1 MNRNFNYTININYIL
16 KTMKH
21 KNILTKAFAMLIVAL
36 FSLTGA
42 RAATSVRLTVYDG
55 SVTNTRVPV
64 NGAQV
69 GDAYIRS
76 QFIIPKGQLAGMA
89 GGTITTLIF
98 YAQQDV
104 VNWYSEAKFDVY
116 LYETDDTNFGNR
128 NPKYKTWS
136 NLGQVRYSGN
146 LAINGNQLTITLN
159 SSFTYSGQHNLLIGF
174 KQTATNSNGA
184 STFFGQTVSQ
194 ASVASTGTSSTDN
207 GTPSYQNFIPK
218 TTFVFFPGYTPTNLT
233 VSNITYQDADVTWQG
248 NADSYTVRYRTNRV
262 GYSENFNSGI
272 PSTWT
277 VWKKGEAPADYPNGW
292 GPRSGKATSYS
303 WSSDDGALDAD
314 NWLIS
319 PAVDLGGT
327 LLFDAQVTAWHDIYE
342 VKLCTADIAPADL
355 TVADFDISLRD
366 LTPGITGTEDIDLS
380 AYNRQRGYIAFHHR
394 NKDGHYLNI
403 DNFSVSSGHAWKE
416 ITTTGNSAHLTG
428 LIRGSEYEVI
438 VIATKQGVEG
448 GAKSNTKIFTTQD
461 SNLPVILANAVDN
474 EDMIYDYDGRTYNVQ
489 LTDRTF
495 KKNGNW
501 NTLCLPFDVTLANSP
516 LAGAEVRTMS
526 STTSITGEK
535 LTLKTESVS
544 TTKLEAGTP
553 YLIRW
558 TDGGDNIEDPVF
570 SSVTFDREMH
580 DVTVGG
586 LEGGKSVVFKG
597 NYRVLTFSEV
607 DKSIL
612 FINSNKV
619 YYVGAGSYINPQRA
633 YFKIDGLD
641 GGSVKQMVLDWSED
655 DPTGI
660 NNLDAND
667 NDAIYNL
674 AGMRIGKMQKGINI
688 VNGKKIIVK

>member
-1 MNRNFNYTININYIL
+1 MK
-16 KTMKH
+16 KTTF
-21 KNILTKAFAMLIVAL
+21 LTKAAALLIVAL

-55 SVTNTRVPV
+55 SVTNTQVPV

-69 GDAYIRS
+69 GDNYIRS

-116 LYETDDTNFGNR
+116 LYETDDTNFGSTAS
-128 NPKYKTWS
+128 YKTTGNGNS
-136 NLGQVRYSGN
+136 KDFVGTRVSSGN

-159 SSFTYSGQHNLLIGF
+159 SPFSYSGNHNLLIGF

-184 STFFGQTVSQ
+184 STFVGQTVSQ
-194 ASVASTGTSSTDN
+194 ASVADYNGYSSVRWAS
-207 GTPSYQNFIPK
+207 PSYQNFIPK

-233 VSNITYQDADVTWQG
+233 VSNITYQEADVTWQG

-262 GYSENFNSGI
+262 GYSEDFDSGI

-277 VWKKGEAPADYPNGW
+277 VWKKGEAPDDYPNGW
-292 GPRSGKATSYS
+292 GARSGKATSYS
-303 WSSDDGALDAD
+303 WYDQPSKQAYDAD

-319 PAVDLGGT
+319 PAIDLGGT
-327 LLFDAQVTAWHDIYE
+327 LKFDAAVTAWHDIYE

-355 TVADFDISLRD
+355 TVADFSISLRD
-366 LTPGITGTEDIDLS
+366 LTPGITCTEDIDLS

-403 DNFSVSSGHAWKE
+403 DNFSVSSGHSWKE

-428 LIRGSEYEVI
+428 LLRGSDYEII

-448 GAKSNTKIFTTQD
+448 GAKSDTKIFTTPD
-461 SNLPVILANAVDN
+461 SNLPVILANDVDN
-474 EDMIYDYDGRTYNVQ
+474 EDMIYDYNGRTYNVQ
-489 LTDRTF
+489 LTGRTF

-544 TTKLEAGTP
+544 STKLEAGTP

-558 TDGGDNIEDPVF
+558 TDGGDNIEDPLF
-570 SSVTFDREMH
+570 STATFDREMH
-580 DVTVGG
+580 DVTVSG

-597 NYRVLTFSEV
+597 NYRILTFSEV

-619 YYVGAGSYINPQRA
+619 YYVGNGSYIYPQRA
-633 YFKIDGLD
+633 YFKIEGLG

-660 NNLDAND
+660 DFINDEND
-667 NDAIYNL
+667 NVWYDLNGRKL
-674 AGMRIGKMQKGINI
+674 AGKPALKGIYIN
-688 VNGKKIIVK
+688 NGKKTIIK

>member
-1 MNRNFNYTININYIL
+1 MK
-16 KTMKH
+16 KTFLAKTA
-21 KNILTKAFAMLIVAL
+21 LTLIAAL
-36 FSLTGA
+36 FGLTGA
-42 RAATSVRLTVYDG
+42 RAETSVRLTVYDG
-55 SVTNTRVPV
+55 NVTNTHVPV
-64 NGAQV
+64 YGAQV

-76 QFIIPKGQLAGMA
+76 QFIIPQGQLSGMV
-89 GGTITTLIF
+89 GGKITSLIF
-98 YAQQDV
+98 YAQQEV

-116 LYETDDTNFGNR
+116 L
-128 NPKYKTWS
+128 
-136 NLGQVRYSGN
+136 GQVSNTQFSRNNASYVNWNNLTKVYSGN
-146 LAINGNQLTITLN
+146 LAINGNQLIITLN
-159 SSFTYSGQHNLLIGF
+159 TPFSYSGGQNSNLLIGF

-184 STFFGQTVSQ
+184 CTFLGQQVSRAAAYSTSYG
-194 ASVASTGTSSTDN
+194 ANDDGTLTTQS
-207 GTPSYQNFIPK
+207 FIPK
-218 TTFVFFPGYTPTNLT
+218 TTFVFTPGYTPTNLT

-262 GYSENFNSGI
+262 GFSENFDSGI

-277 VWKKGEAPADYPNGW
+277 VWKKGEAPDDYPNGW

-303 WSSDDGALDAD
+303 WYDGVSYRAD

-327 LLFDAQVTAWHDIYE
+327 LKFDAAVTAWHDIYE

-355 TVADFDISLRD
+355 TVADFDKTLRE

-380 AYNRQRGYIAFHHR
+380 AYNRQRGYIAFHHT
-394 NKDGHYLNI
+394 NYDGHYLNI

-428 LIRGSEYEVI
+428 LLRGSDYEII

-448 GAKSNTKIFTTQD
+448 GAKSDTKIFTTPD
-461 SNLPVILANAVDN
+461 SNLPVILANDVDN
-474 EDMIYDYDGRTYNVQ
+474 EDMIYDYNGRTYNVQ
-489 LTDRTF
+489 LTGRTF

-544 TTKLEAGTP
+544 STKLEAGTP

-558 TDGGDNIEDPVF
+558 TDGGDNIEDPLF
-570 SSVTFDREMH
+570 STATFDREMH
-580 DVTVGG
+580 DVTVSG

-597 NYRVLTFSEV
+597 NYRILTFSEV

-619 YYVGAGSYINPQRA
+619 YYVGNGSYIYPQRA
-633 YFKIDGLD
+633 YFKIEGLG

-667 NDAIYNL
+667 NEAIYNL